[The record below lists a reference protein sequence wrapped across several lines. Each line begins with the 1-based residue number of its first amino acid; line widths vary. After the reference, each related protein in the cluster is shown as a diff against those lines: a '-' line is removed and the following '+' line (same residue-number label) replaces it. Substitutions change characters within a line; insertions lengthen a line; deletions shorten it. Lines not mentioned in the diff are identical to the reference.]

1 MDKGLHREGR
11 KVSAPIRREIVK
23 ELNTTAYVLYEYYVE
38 KAEAPNYDLF
48 NDKLVGQILGLST
61 QTVQK
66 TRLSLQKNNFIFF
79 SKRVAGD
86 IEAHDYVIGKDRVMD
101 HLGLCDTATAEDIT
115 CK

>member
-23 ELNTTAYVLYEYYVE
+23 ELNPTAYIVYEYYVE
-38 KAEAPNYDLF
+38 KAEAPDYDLF
-48 NDKLVGQILGLST
+48 KDKLVGQILGLSA

-66 TRLSLQKNNFIFF
+66 TRLTLQKRNFIFF

-86 IEAHDYVIGKDRVMD
+86 IEAHDYVIGKDRVME
-101 HLGLCDTATAEDIT
+101 HLGLCDTLIEEE
-115 CK
+115 